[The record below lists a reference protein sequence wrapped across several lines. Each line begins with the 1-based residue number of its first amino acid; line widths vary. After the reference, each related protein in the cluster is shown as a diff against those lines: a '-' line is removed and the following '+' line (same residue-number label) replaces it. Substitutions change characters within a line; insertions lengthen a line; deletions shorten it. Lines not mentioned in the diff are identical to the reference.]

1 MFEIITAAFTFGLVA
16 GLKPGPLG
24 IIVIQQT
31 LSRGLSSGVLASLS
45 PILSDTPIIILAI
58 IILRNF
64 SNIDI
69 FIALISLTGGLN
81 LLWISIKLLK
91 VNMNKFS
98 DNNLSSSSLL
108 MAVKINL
115 LNPTPYLFW
124 FTIGGSYII
133 SGTFMES
140 ILFSF
145 VSVASLILSKIF
157 VALLALYFKGF
168 LSSNRYLY
176 VMRTLSLVL
185 FIFGF
190 QLIYR
195 SLELTH
201 SILSIKT

>member
-69 FIALISLTGGLN
+69 FIALLSLTGGLN

-98 DNNLSSSSLL
+98 DHNLSSSSLL

-140 ILFSF
+140 IAFSF

-157 VALLALYFKGF
+157 VALLAFYFKGF

-176 VMRTLSLVL
+176 VMRILSLVL
-185 FIFGF
+185 FVFGF